1 MTRLIIADDH
11 PLIRA
16 GFRDLAAGEPGI
28 EVVGE
33 AADSESLLEVL
44 RTTPTDV
51 VTVDINMPGPG
62 FQEVIRQ
69 IRKGFPE
76 VRVLVVSVY
85 PEGELAIRALQ
96 AGAAGYVTK
105 NLAPSELVEAIR
117 KVQLGGRFVTP
128 SLAEWLAVELEGGF
142 PPGSTRLSPREER
155 VLVLLA
161 EGKSYK
167 EIAAA
172 LGISP
177 KTIGTYRSRILR
189 KLKLKTTADLVR
201 HAAKR
206 DLAP

>member
-16 GFRDLAAGEPGI
+16 GFRELAAGEPGI

-33 AADSESLLEVL
+33 AADSQSLLEVL
-44 RTTPTDV
+44 RATPTDV
-51 VTVDINMPGPG
+51 VTLDISMPGPG
-62 FQEVIRQ
+62 FQDLIRA

-76 VRVLVVSVY
+76 VKVLVVSVY

-105 NLAPSELVEAIR
+105 NLAPSELVAAIR

-128 SLAEWLAVELEGGF
+128 ALAEWLAVELEGGLR
-142 PPGSTRLSPREER
+142 PGSIRLSPREER

-167 EIAAA
+167 ETAAA

-201 HAAKR
+201 YAAKR